1 MLRFVFLLIG
11 LMGAALAG
19 ERPQFQVTPD
29 VALMLEMDLIM
40 LEGLGGQILTHPDRK
55 TIIEV
60 TSFNRKGLLN
70 ENLCDDS
77 VDKTYARVKHWFGK
91 STIQINEE
99 FIRLVY
105 SQQGVF
111 PCKHG
116 SFRQFLTASLWHEL
130 GHIWDRKTE
139 FSTQGQYAA
148 LMGGASSFKSSEN
161 RETPI
166 SPDPYEY
173 KNLRESFAVNLEWFL
188 LDSTFACKRP
198 ATQALLEKALGF
210 RPFSNDC
217 ALNWKILTQSAYPE
231 DHYTRAFDVNPSRIY
246 QVHYLFAGKGTALMS
261 RWGHAMI
268 RLVVCAPHRQIP
280 GPECMQDVSHHLVLS
295 YRASVENPEI
305 SHWDGLTGKYPS
317 LMFVYRFHEILQK
330 YTKQELRELWSI
342 PLPLEHEQIDF
353 FMKVTLERFW
363 GYQAKYLFLSNNCGT
378 ESLRHL
384 TVVDDKL
391 FDEIGDFTPLQLF
404 RGLTHLAG
412 FQEINSHKDEL
423 ELKGLYFPSHR
434 PMLEAA
440 LATLRKYDLTKMKDI
455 KSFLKTTS
463 LERLGIYQNYQWENL
478 NMLNTREALMS
489 LQYIERYAN
498 LHYNL
503 NLLKTVMKRI
513 EHHADLKNVVANE
526 IQSFMSLSVKPWE
539 IVRDGYGVPKS
550 ESFETQFAQYLGK
563 RQTAPHRQTKS
574 ALSTLLEHPVL
585 AREAD
590 EVKSL
595 NEISDIIATEI
606 ARPIWY
612 SQEAL

>member
-11 LMGAALAG
+11 LMGGVFAG
-19 ERPQFQVTPD
+19 ERPQLQVSPD
-29 VALMLEMDLIM
+29 VALMLEMDLLM
-40 LEGLGGQILTHPDRK
+40 LEGLGGQVLTHPERK
-55 TIIEV
+55 TVIEL

-77 VDKTYARVKHWFGK
+77 VSKTYARVKHWFGK

-105 SQQGVF
+105 AQQGVF

-130 GHIWDRKTE
+130 GHVWDRNNK
-139 FSTQGQYAA
+139 FSTEGQYAA
-148 LMGGASSFKSSEN
+148 LMGGASAFKSSEN
-161 RETPI
+161 HEAPR
-166 SPDPYEY
+166 SPDAYEY

-210 RPFSNDC
+210 RPFNNECD
-217 ALNWKILTQSAYPE
+217 LNWKIITQSAYPE
-231 DHYTRAFDVNPSRIY
+231 DHYTRVFDINPSRIY
-246 QVHYLFAGKGTALMS
+246 QVHYLFAGKGTSLMS
-261 RWGHAMI
+261 RWGHAML
-268 RLVVCAPHRQIP
+268 RLIVCAPHRQAP
-280 GPECMQDVSHHLVLS
+280 GPECIQDVSHHLVLS

-317 LMFVYRFHEILQK
+317 LMFVYRFHEILQE

-404 RGLTHLAG
+404 RGLTHLTG
-412 FQEINSHKDEL
+412 FQEVIKHKDEL

-434 PMLEAA
+434 PMLEGA
-440 LATLRKYDLTKMKDI
+440 LATMRKYQLTKIKDI
-455 KSFLKTTS
+455 KSFLKTTADKR
-463 LERLGIYQNYQWENL
+463 LEIYSDYPWDNL
-478 NMLNTREALMS
+478 KSIETREAIMS
-489 LQYIERYAN
+489 LQYIERYTN

-503 NLLKTVMKRI
+503 SLLKTVMKKI
-513 EHHADLKNVVANE
+513 ENHEELKNIVAHE
-526 IQSFMSLSVKPWE
+526 IQSFMSLTLRPWE
-539 IVRDGYGVPKS
+539 IIRDGYGIPNS
-550 ESFETQFAQYLGK
+550 ESFATQFEKYLAK
-563 RQTAPHRQTKS
+563 RQTAAHRQTKS
-574 ALSTLLEHPVL
+574 ALSILLEHPVF
-585 AREAD
+585 AREAE
-590 EVKSL
+590 EVKNL
-595 NEISDIIATEI
+595 NEISNIIATEI
-606 ARPIWY
+606 ARPFWY
-612 SQEAL
+612 SQEAQ